1 MLKSKLQ
8 KLRKELITINELVL
22 LKNGEAVCDSLEVA
36 DKFHKRHVD
45 VIRSLENLTTQNCTV
60 KSMFHASNYKA
71 DNGQTYKKYFMN
83 RDGFSLL
90 VMGFTGKE
98 ALEWKL
104 KYIKAF
110 NEMEKFILEKQSK
123 EWITT
128 RYQGKLTR
136 KNETDTIKK
145 LIEYAK
151 NQGSEHAD
159 KLYITYSKLANKTA
173 GVTNRNEATI
183 PQLNNLSL
191 IENIILHV
199 IDSGIMT
206 DKHYKEIYQDCKKQL
221 ETFKELAYLE
231 YTA

>member
-1 MLKSKLQ
+1 M
-8 KLRKELITINELVL
+8 NELVL
-22 LKNGEAVCDSLEVA
+22 LKDDEAVCDSLEVSK
-36 DKFHKRHVD
+36 KFNKRHVD
-45 VIRSLENLTTQNCTV
+45 VIRSLENLITQNCTV
-60 KSMFHASNYKA
+60 KSMFHVSNYKA

-123 EWITT
+123 EWIAT
-128 RYQGKLTR
+128 RHQGKLTR
-136 KNETDTIKK
+136 KNETDTIKN
-145 LIEYAK
+145 LVEYAK

-159 KLYITYSKLANKTA
+159 KLYMTYSKLANKTA
-173 GVTNRNEATI
+173 GVTSRDGATI
-183 PQLNNLSL
+183 PQLNNLTL

-199 IDSGIMT
+199 IDSGIMA

-221 ETFKELAYLE
+221 ESFKELAYLD
-231 YTA
+231 YIA

>member
-1 MLKSKLQ
+1 M
-8 KLRKELITINELVL
+8 NELVL
-22 LKNGEAVCDSLEVA
+22 LKNDEAVCDSLEVA
-36 DKFHKRHVD
+36 EKFNKVHRNVTRDIDKL
-45 VIRSLENLTTQNCTV
+45 IAQNCAV
-60 KSMFHASNYKA
+60 KSMFHTSNYKA
-71 DNGQTYKKYFMN
+71 DNGQTYRKYFMN

-123 EWITT
+123 EWIVT

-136 KNETDTIKK
+136 KNETDTIKT
-145 LIEYAK
+145 LVEYAK
-151 NQGSEHAD
+151 GQGSEHAD

-173 GVTNRNEATI
+173 GVANRDEATI

-199 IDSGIMT
+199 IDNGIMA

-221 ETFKELAYLE
+221 ETFKELVYLE

>member
-1 MLKSKLQ
+1 MN
-8 KLRKELITINELVL
+8 ELIL
-22 LKNGEAVCDSLEVA
+22 LKNDAAVCDSLEVSE
-36 DKFHKRHVD
+36 KFHKRHKNVLQSID
-45 VIRSLENLTTQNCTV
+45 KLVAQNSAT
-60 KSMFHASNYKA
+60 KSMFYNSSYKA
-71 DNGQTYKKYFMN
+71 GDGQVYRKYFMN

-90 VMGFTGKE
+90 AMGFTGKE
-98 ALEWKL
+98 ALDWKI
-104 KYIKAF
+104 KYINAF
-110 NEMEKFILEKQSK
+110 NEMEKFILEKRSK
-123 EWITT
+123 AWIET

-145 LIEYAK
+145 LVEYAK
-151 NQGSEHAD
+151 GQGSEHAD

-173 GVTNRNEATI
+173 GVTNRDEATI

-199 IDSGIMT
+199 IDNGIMT

-221 ETFKELAYLE
+221 ESFKELAYLD